1 MAGGTNNGKNGNR
14 DKLSSDEAA
23 LSARLG
29 DLDHRLSQI
38 KGSRKTQTGQTGA
51 GSGDGAANAS
61 GMARGLRLSSEL
73 VVGVL
78 VGAFIGWGIDKLLST
93 SPWGMIVFLLLGFA
107 AGVRNVIR
115 AASMPPGNSS
125 Q

>member
-1 MAGGTNNGKNGNR
+1 MAGGTSDKKNGNR
-14 DKLSSDEAA
+14 DKSSSDEAA

-38 KGSRKTQTGQTGA
+38 RGSRKAQAGQTGA
-51 GSGDGAANAS
+51 GSGDGARNAS

-78 VGAFIGWGIDKLLST
+78 VGALMGWGLDKLLST

-115 AASMPPGNSS
+115 AASMPPGKSD
-125 Q
+125 

>member
-1 MAGGTNNGKNGNR
+1 MAGGTNDKKNGNR
-14 DKLSSDEAA
+14 DKSSSDEAA

-38 KGSRKTQTGQTGA
+38 RGSRKAQAGQTGA

-78 VGAFIGWGIDKLLST
+78 VGAFIGWGIDKLLSS

-115 AASMPPGNSS
+115 AASMPPSDSGR
-125 Q
+125 